1 MEADSW
7 KLEAGGWT
15 ARPELGAVD
24 KREDASALQ
33 STRALSLQARLPRVT
48 DDLLRALNEPG
59 EALAPAALAIAGVE
73 YPALDAGPYLQRLE
87 RMGEA
92 AAGRLQRHA
101 RRAGDQSCIATLN
114 AYLYEEL
121 GFSGNRDHYDD
132 PRNSFLNEVLDRR
145 LGIPISLAVVYLEI
159 GRRAGLRLEGVNF
172 PGHFLV
178 RAPAGPGDMEDL
190 IVDPFHAGALLSEV
204 DCRHLLRQHLGE
216 EAAFDHGLLATA
228 TRQHIVVRMLVNLK
242 RLYVRMRSFPQA
254 RAISDLLLAVDPSAL
269 AGAARSRPARVPHGG
284 LRRGAEGSRGL
295 SAADAARRRRRRR
308 QDTTVRDGEDGD
320 EQPAS
325 ESAQIWEHVKTLRRR
340 VAGFN

>member
-1 MEADSW
+1 M
-7 KLEAGGWT
+7 
-15 ARPELGAVD
+15 RPRYNSGVP
-24 KREDASALQ
+24 
-33 STRALSLQARLPRVT
+33 LSLQARLPRVT

-59 EALAPAALAIAGVE
+59 ESLAQAALAIAGVE
-73 YPALDAGPYLQRLE
+73 YPAVDPSPYLQRLE

-92 AAGRLQRHA
+92 AAGRLQRHEG
-101 RRAGDQSCIATLN
+101 AGPHVLVATLN

-121 GFSGNRDHYDD
+121 GFSGNREHYDD

-145 LGIPISLAVVYLEI
+145 LGIPISLAVIYLEI

-178 RAPAGPGDMEDL
+178 RAPASPGSAGDDL

-216 EAAFDHGLLATA
+216 EAAFDHALLATA
-228 TRQHIVVRMLVNLK
+228 TRQHIVVRVLVNLK

-254 RAISDLLLAVDPSAL
+254 RAIADLLLAVDPSAL
-269 AGAARSRPARVPHGG
+269 SELRDRGLLAYHMEDFGAALKDLEAYLRMMPRADGGDPAED
-284 LRRGAEGSRGL
+284 L
-295 SAADAARRRRRRR
+295 DAASDSDE
-308 QDTTVRDGEDGD
+308 QGD
-320 EQPAS
+320 EEPAS

>member
-1 MEADSW
+1 M
-7 KLEAGGWT
+7 
-15 ARPELGAVD
+15 RPRYNRPVPLP
-24 KREDASALQ
+24 L
-33 STRALSLQARLPRVT
+33 LARLPQIA

-59 EALAPAALAIAGVE
+59 QALAPAALAIAGVE
-73 YPALDAGPYLQRLE
+73 YPALDAAPYLLRLE

-92 AAGRLQRHA
+92 AAGRLQRHEGA
-101 RRAGDQSCIATLN
+101 PAAVLIATLN

-178 RAPAGPGDMEDL
+178 RAPAAPGEMEDV
-190 IVDPFHAGALLSEV
+190 IVDPFHTGALLSEV
-204 DCRHLLRQHLGE
+204 DCRHLLRQHVGE
-216 EAAFDHGLLATA
+216 EAAFDHALLATA

-269 AGAARSRPARVPHGG
+269 AE
-284 LRRGAEGSRGL
+284 LRDRGL
-295 SAADAARRRRRRR
+295 LAYHMEDFAAALKDLEAYLRLMPRGGPADAE
-308 QDTTVRDGEDGD
+308 QDIETGGDGENEDG
-320 EQPAS
+320 EAAS